1 MDTAVET
8 IRVKAVNSSNR
19 GKVLRTHGGT
29 VEVPSNGSIEA
40 DILPLTEEQIATY
53 RDVHKV
59 VITPVRAVTPRKPKG
74 GKQPD
79 LLTDRAALENAVA
92 EAREALEA
100 AQQRGDAAAIAEAQ
114 QAMDEAERAE
124 AERALA
130 AA

>member
-1 MDTAVET
+1 MDNAQT

-59 VITPVRAVTPRKPKG
+59 AITPVRATPRKPKG

-79 LLTDRAALENAVA
+79 LLTDRAALEAAVA
-92 EAREALEA
+92 EAREAFEA
-100 AQQRGDAAAIAEAQ
+100 AQKHGDAADIAEAQ
-114 QAMDEAERAE
+114 QAVDE